1 MTISKEQLLT
11 RKEDIKKD
19 FDMLVKQI
27 DEQELK
33 IKSMKN
39 NLNALSGASQQCDLF
54 LKELEDKN
62 EMPRDKEQALN
73 IATSQGD
80 KMSKLT
86 LQELNGLSPRARKAH
101 EDSHGVISEIL
112 TENPNEI
119 KEVEIDLFDEVKET
133 KKGKKNEKL

>member
-73 IATSQGD
+73 IATSQ
-80 KMSKLT
+80 
-86 LQELNGLSPRARKAH
+86 R
-101 EDSHGVISEIL
+101 
-112 TENPNEI
+112 EI
-119 KEVEIDLFDEVKET
+119 K
-133 KKGKKNEKL
+133 

>member
-54 LKELEDKN
+54 LKELEDKDAP
-62 EMPRDKEQALN
+62 MPKEKEQALHL
-73 IATSQGD
+73 ATS
-80 KMSKLT
+80 
-86 LQELNGLSPRARKAH
+86 
-101 EDSHGVISEIL
+101 
-112 TENPNEI
+112 
-119 KEVEIDLFDEVKET
+119 
-133 KKGKKNEKL
+133 

>member
-19 FDMLVKQI
+19 FDNLVKQI
-27 DEQELK
+27 DEHELK

-39 NLNALSGASQQCDLF
+39 NLNALAGASQQCDLF

-73 IATSQGD
+73 IATS
-80 KMSKLT
+80 
-86 LQELNGLSPRARKAH
+86 
-101 EDSHGVISEIL
+101 
-112 TENPNEI
+112 
-119 KEVEIDLFDEVKET
+119 
-133 KKGKKNEKL
+133 

>member
-1 MTISKEQLLT
+1 MTISKEQLLI
-11 RKEDIKKD
+11 RKEEIKKD

-73 IATSQGD
+73 IATS
-80 KMSKLT
+80 
-86 LQELNGLSPRARKAH
+86 
-101 EDSHGVISEIL
+101 
-112 TENPNEI
+112 
-119 KEVEIDLFDEVKET
+119 
-133 KKGKKNEKL
+133 